1 MIQLFSGY
9 FLQLPNTPFT
19 AFTQTQAALLQK
31 GEKHPKE
38 YQFVRLR
45 LVEGV
50 LSPLQAHRNMKSL
63 LLHILVGN
71 YIFRG

>member
-1 MIQLFSGY
+1 M
-9 FLQLPNTPFT
+9 
-19 AFTQTQAALLQK
+19 
-31 GEKHPKE
+31 H
-38 YQFVRLR
+38 LR